1 MNTAAEG
8 THANFGL
15 GTWPARRARISPE
28 RTALVEGGLALT
40 YAALADRTAR
50 LAGHLAERGVRSG
63 DRVAYLGV
71 NAASTF
77 ETFFA
82 TWLLGA
88 IAVPLNYRLSGAE
101 IRYMLADSGAAVLV
115 HSPDADPLLA
125 AAAPLPDTLRIL
137 IAAGPAGPADRVH
150 AADPARPAT
159 FDRDRSTGPAG
170 DDRSP
175 APGERPPSGA
185 PGPAGSPDLA
195 AAIAAGPALEVPPA
209 VDPDDPA
216 VLLYTSGTTGRPK
229 AAVLSHANLT
239 WNTINQLAHIDIG
252 QDERALCVSPL
263 FHATGLGQVTLP
275 TFFKGGSVEPVARF
289 DAGAILDRIEQARI
303 TSFSAVPTMLSMMCE
318 HPRWAD
324 VELGSLT
331 SVVYGGSPVQER
343 VARAWLDR
351 GVRLQQG
358 YGMTEASPGVYMAPA
373 SGAADRPVSVGV
385 PHFFTDVAM
394 LRAGRPAAVA
404 AAPGELLVRGPHV
417 FSGYWNRPAD
427 SADSFVDGWFRT
439 GDLLSVGPDGWASVT
454 DRVKDLIISG
464 GENVY
469 PAEVEAVLLR
479 LDAVATAAVVGVPDA
494 RWGEV
499 GAAYIQPREGI
510 ALDESGVR
518 SHLEAHLARYK
529 IPKYVVFVTALPANA
544 TGKIRRVEL
553 RARAATDF
561 ADVEGT
567 SA

>member
-1 MNTAAEG
+1 MNTTAEG
-8 THANFGL
+8 TRANFGL

-28 RTALVEGGLALT
+28 RTALVEAGRTLT

-50 LAGHLAERGVRSG
+50 LAGHLAERGVRPG

-88 IAVPLNYRLSGAE
+88 IAVPLNFRLSGAE

-115 HSPDADPLLA
+115 HSPDADALLA
-125 AAAPLPDTLRIL
+125 AAAPLPGTLRIL
-137 IAAGPAGPADRVH
+137 IPAEPAGPAEP
-150 AADPARPAT
+150 AAPAGPADPARPAEPT
-159 FDRDRSTGPAG
+159 HSADPA
-170 DDRSP
+170 DP
-175 APGERPPSGA
+175 APARPTG
-185 PGPAGSPDLA
+185 LA
-195 AAIAAGPALEVPPA
+195 AAIAAGPPLDAPPA
-209 VDPDDPA
+209 VDLDDPA

-239 WNTINQLAHIDIG
+239 WNTVNQLAHLDIG
-252 QDERALCVSPL
+252 QDERTLCISPL

-275 TFFKGGSVEPVARF
+275 TFFKGGSVEPVPRF
-289 DAGAILDRIEQARI
+289 DAGAILDRIERARI
-303 TSFSAVPTMLSMMCE
+303 TAFSAVPTMLRMMCE

-324 VELGSLT
+324 VDLGSLT
-331 SVVYGGSPVQER
+331 GVVYGGSPVQER

-351 GVRLQQG
+351 GVRLHQG
-358 YGMTEASPGVYMAPA
+358 YGMTEAAPGVYMAPA
-373 SGAADRPVSVGV
+373 SGAAERPVSVGV

-394 LRAGRPAAVA
+394 LRADRPTTVA
-404 AAPGELLVRGPHV
+404 GPPGELLVRGPHV

-427 SADSFVDGWFRT
+427 SVDAFVDGWFRT
-439 GDLLSVGPDGWASVT
+439 GDLLSVDSDGWASVT

-479 LDAVATAAVVGVPDA
+479 LDAVAHAAVVGVPDA

-518 SHLEAHLARYK
+518 SHLEAHLARFK

-553 RARAATDF
+553 RARAATEF